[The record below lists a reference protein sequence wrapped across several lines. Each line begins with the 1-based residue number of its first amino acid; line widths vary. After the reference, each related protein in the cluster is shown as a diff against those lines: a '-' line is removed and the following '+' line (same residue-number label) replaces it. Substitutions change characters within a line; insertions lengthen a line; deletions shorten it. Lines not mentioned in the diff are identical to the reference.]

1 MSQSL
6 EPGVLAGIRVVELAE
21 GLAGPLAARMLAE
34 SGAEVI
40 KVESPTGDPARGGA
54 GFATWNRGKR
64 SVVADVNTE
73 GGRKTVHDLL
83 ADADV
88 LIHSFTPAH
97 AESLGFDDASLTAR
111 YPELVISAIAGYP
124 NRHEDRDR
132 TPEDTLVLARMG
144 LMDEQRGYRDGPI
157 YLRIPLGS
165 WGAVY
170 LSTIGVLS
178 RLIHRGK
185 VGRGGI
191 AHTSLY
197 QGALVPMTMHWA
209 NAEKPTPAFAMGL
222 PKDGTPTLFECSDGV
237 WIHLMA
243 PPDNVPLMEKCF
255 DEFGADEVARL
266 NEEFAGKMP
275 YPNAGANRAAM
286 LKYPSRV
293 WLEEFWGNDVPAQ
306 AAMAMGEIFFDEQAR
321 INGYVVDVDDAVYGR
336 TQQAGIPFMTNPAPI
351 VGTPAPRAGEHNG
364 ATWTTARKMRA
375 ASGTKSSSPLAGLKI
390 LDFGN
395 FLAGPLG
402 PMLMADLGAD
412 VIKLE
417 TTTGD
422 QMRYV
427 ERVFAGCQR
436 GKRGIAVDLKKPE
449 SREILERIV
458 KWADVVHHNIRM
470 PAAIKLGIDE
480 PTLRKINPKMV
491 YCHTSSYG
499 PTGPRKDWPGYD
511 QLFQSSCGWEYEGA
525 GEGNRPMWHRFGM
538 MDHQCAM
545 ASVVA
550 TLLGVLRRD
559 ETGDGQ
565 TVSASL
571 LGAALL
577 TTSETLVLP
586 DGSLA
591 PYPRLDQRQ
600 TGVSPTDRIYQL
612 SDGWIAVVARS
623 DEQAISL
630 CRVAGVSDVN
640 AVESALLGR
649 TSADVLAALAA
660 AGVPSEPVRLD
671 QLDEFLTGAATNAAG
686 LVASYDHKQYGPM
699 RQVGGLWDFGDLDL
713 TLSTPPPV
721 LGENS
726 AAILHE
732 LGFSADQIGDF
743 AGSGA
748 IVAAD
753 LA

>member
-1 MSQSL
+1 MSA
-6 EPGVLAGIRVVELAE
+6 GVLAGIRVVELAE

-34 SGAEVI
+34 SGADVI
-40 KVESPTGDPARGGA
+40 KVESPAGDPAREGA

-64 SVVADVNTE
+64 SVVADLSTDA
-73 GGRKTVHDLL
+73 GRAMVHDLL
-83 ADADV
+83 AEADV
-88 LIHSFTPAH
+88 LIHSFTPSH
-97 AESLGFDDASLTAR
+97 AASLGFDDTTLTSQ
-111 YPELVISAIAGYP
+111 YPDLVISAIAGYP
-124 NRHEDRDR
+124 HRHEDRDR

-170 LSTIGVLS
+170 LSTIGILS

-185 VGRGGI
+185 VGVGGI

-197 QGALVPMTMHWA
+197 QGALIPMTMHWA
-209 NAEKPTPAFAMGL
+209 SAEKPTPSFAAGL

-243 PPDNVPLMEKCF
+243 PPDNVPLMQKCF
-255 DEFGADEVARL
+255 AEFGAEKVALL
-266 NEEFAGKMP
+266 NEEFAGRMP

-286 LKYPSRV
+286 LQYPSKD
-293 WLEEFWGNDVPAQ
+293 WLNEFWTNDVPAQ

-321 INGYVVDVDDAVYGR
+321 VNGYVVNVNDPVYGN
-336 TQQAGIPFMTNPAPI
+336 TQQAGIPYMTNPAPV
-351 VGTPAPRAGEHNG
+351 VGSAAPRVGEHSG
-364 ATWTTARKMRA
+364 ASWTTPRNKRA
-375 ASGTKSSSPLAGLKI
+375 SATGRPKSPLAGLKV

-480 PTLRKINPKMV
+480 PTLRKINPQMV

-499 PTGPRKDWPGYD
+499 PVGPRKDWPGYD

-550 TLLGVLRRD
+550 TLLGVMQRD
-559 ETGDGQ
+559 ATGEGQ

-586 DGSLA
+586 DGKLA
-591 PYPRLDQRQ
+591 PYPKLDQRQ
-600 TGVSPTDRIYQL
+600 TGVSPGDRIYQL

-623 DEQAISL
+623 QEQMKAL
-630 CRVAGVSDVN
+630 CNIAGVSTPD
-640 AVESALLGR
+640 AIESGLAHQ
-649 TSADVLAALAA
+649 SATDTLAALTA
-660 AGVPSEPVRLD
+660 AGVPCEPVRLD
-671 QLDEFLTGAATNAAG
+671 QTNEFLNGKATTSVG
-686 LVASYDHKQYGPM
+686 LVASYDTVQYGAM
-699 RQVGGLWDFGDLDL
+699 RQVGGLWDFGDLGL
-713 TLSTPPPV
+713 TLNTPPPA
-721 LGENS
+721 LGQHS
-726 AAILHE
+726 AEILRE
-732 LGFSADQIGDF
+732 LGFEQDQISGF
-743 AGSGA
+743 VGSGA